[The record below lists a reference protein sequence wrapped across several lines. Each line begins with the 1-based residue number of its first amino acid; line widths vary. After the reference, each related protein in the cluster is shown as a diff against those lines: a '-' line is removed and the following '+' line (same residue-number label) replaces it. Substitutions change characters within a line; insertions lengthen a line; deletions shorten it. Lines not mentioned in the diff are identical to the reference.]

1 MGIIKN
7 EHLKKDSEFN
17 SLFLLINNNIYV
29 HKTEYIYNKIL
40 N

>member
-7 EHLKKDSEFN
+7 EYLKKDLEFN

-29 HKTEYIYNKIL
+29 YKMEYIYNKVL